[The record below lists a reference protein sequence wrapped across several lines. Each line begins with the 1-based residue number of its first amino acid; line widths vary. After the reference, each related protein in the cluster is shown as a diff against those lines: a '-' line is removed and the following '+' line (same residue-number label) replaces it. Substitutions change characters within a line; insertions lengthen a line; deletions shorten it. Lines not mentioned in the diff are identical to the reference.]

1 MKERKKVGFN
11 FGFSDKDLQLVK
23 KTYRRVVE
31 NFYEN
36 TKNQSAIEDVIGLGN
51 LITQV
56 LYTPKDINATAVI
69 SVMEILKIKGK
80 QCTPLMNHI
89 DQTMSMFTKPTERP
103 IKYETLLLALQKS
116 ELFVVGCTVAIRF
129 FEKLEGN
136 SSEIDWKNIIVELGR
151 NIPISPTLCIELMYE
166 ICKDNE
172 LHSKLAVKSGL
183 IKYIFLSYISAT
195 L

>member
-1 MKERKKVGFN
+1 MKERKKLAFN
-11 FGFSDKDLQLVK
+11 LGFSDKDLQLIK

-80 QCTPLMNHI
+80 QYTQLMAHL
-89 DQTMSMFTKPTERP
+89 DQIMPMLAKPTERS

-116 ELFVVGCTVAIRF
+116 ELFVIGCTVAIRF

-136 SSEIDWKNIIVELGR
+136 SSEMDWKNIIV
-151 NIPISPTLCIELMYE
+151 
-166 ICKDNE
+166 
-172 LHSKLAVKSGL
+172 
-183 IKYIFLSYISAT
+183 
-195 L
+195 